1 MYVNLNSIDNDVI
14 YNNIVKAVISKKK
27 QKILLIQANIH
38 TLMQTAH

>member
-27 QKILLIQANIH
+27 QN
-38 TLMQTAH
+38 TFNTG